1 MDTATVS
8 VLRRPELVTADGV
21 TKTEAVQKLTVKA
34 IFLLSESGRKSSLL
48 AGGDGRELQAID
60 VDVPANRLHLVV
72 VDPDGKA
79 RLKLRPRYDVRSD
92 GRVAQITTP
101 PVYDRPPTIDELFLA
116 AAKNHELERAF
127 VAQGSGRRART
138 KAALREVRLQ
148 LADTFLATPEQRA
161 RLHPPPEPTRCWLDG
176 PEGRVLFDAKRDQ
189 GIVCEVPPEAY
200 KRFKAD
206 ERVRRQRNSHERK
219 RRLAVQDG
227 KQQMIAEWIAANGTP
242 DQQERQK
249 KGLLPF
255 DEAREAIAGKMFEA
269 LRDWPRYVRNGTE
282 IMQAHLRRYPAYND
296 AVITERDLAVSDDNA
311 TQASAAQWARA
322 QEARALLPDATVTL
336 RSHRLTWRQH
346 PEAPGLTLCGL
357 LVVRTFGPIVLRRE
371 FAVPQEL

>member
-8 VLRRPELVTADGV
+8 VLRRPELVTPEGV
-21 TKTEAVQKLTVKA
+21 TKTDAVRKLTVKA
-34 IFLLSESGRKSSLL
+34 IFLLSESGRKASLL
-48 AGGDGRELQAID
+48 AGGDGRELQTIN

-79 RLKLRPRYDVRSD
+79 RLKLRPRYEVRPD
-92 GRVAQITTP
+92 GRVVQIGTP

-138 KAALREVRLQ
+138 KAALREVKLQ
-148 LADTFLATPEQRA
+148 LAETFLATPEQRA
-161 RLHPPPEPTRCWLDG
+161 RIHPPPEPKRCWLDG
-176 PEGRVLFDAKRDQ
+176 PDGKVLFDADRDQ
-189 GIVCEVPPEAY
+189 GIVREVPAEAY
-200 KRFKAD
+200 RRYRAE
-206 ERVRRQRNSHERK
+206 ERVRRQRNSQERK
-219 RRLAVQDG
+219 RRLAVRDG
-227 KQQMIAEWIAANGTP
+227 KKQVVAEWIATNGTP
-242 DQQERQK
+242 DQQDRQA

-255 DEAREAIAGKMFEA
+255 HEAREAIADKMFEP
-269 LRDWPRYVRNGTE
+269 LRDWPPYARNGPA
-282 IMQAHLRRYPAYND
+282 IMEAHLRRYPEYKD
-296 AVITERDLAVSDDNA
+296 AVITERDLAVSDENA

-336 RSHRLTWRQH
+336 RSHRLTWREH
-346 PEAPGLTLCGL
+346 PEAPALTLYGL

-371 FAVPQEL
+371 FAVPQDL

>member
-21 TKTEAVQKLTVKA
+21 TKTDAVQKLTVKA
-34 IFLLSESGRKSSLL
+34 IFLLSESGRKASLL

-79 RLKLRPRYDVRSD
+79 RLKLRPRYDVRPD
-92 GRVAQITTP
+92 GRIVQISTP
-101 PVYDRPPTIDELFLA
+101 PVYDRAPTIDELFLA

-138 KAALREVRLQ
+138 KTALREVRLQ
-148 LADTFLATPEQRA
+148 LAETFLATPEQRA

-227 KQQMIAEWIAANGTP
+227 KQQLIAEWIAANGTP
-242 DQQERQK
+242 DQQDRQA

-255 DEAREAIAGKMFEA
+255 QEAREAIADKMFEA

-282 IMQAHLRRYPAYND
+282 VMQAHLRRYPEYND

-336 RSHRLTWRQH
+336 RSHRLTWRGH
-346 PEAPGLTLCGL
+346 SEAPAIMLYGL

-371 FAVPQEL
+371 FAVPQ

>member
-21 TKTEAVQKLTVKA
+21 TKTDAVQKLTVKA

-79 RLKLRPRYDVRSD
+79 RLKLRPRYDVRPD
-92 GRVAQITTP
+92 GRIVQISTP
-101 PVYDRPPTIDELFLA
+101 PVYDRAPTIDELFLA

-138 KAALREVRLQ
+138 KTALREVRLQ
-148 LADTFLATPEQRA
+148 LAETFLATPEQRA

-219 RRLAVQDG
+219 RRRAVQDG
-227 KQQMIAEWIAANGTP
+227 KQQLIAEWIAANGTP
-242 DQQERQK
+242 DQQDRQA

-255 DEAREAIAGKMFEA
+255 QEAREAIADKMFEA

-282 IMQAHLRRYPAYND
+282 VMQAHLRRYPEYKD

-336 RSHRLTWRQH
+336 RSHRLTWRGH
-346 PEAPGLTLCGL
+346 SEAPAIMLYGL

-371 FAVPQEL
+371 FAVPQEP

>member
-21 TKTEAVQKLTVKA
+21 TKTDAVQKLTVKA
-34 IFLLSESGRKSSLL
+34 IFLLSEGGRKSSLL

-79 RLKLRPRYDVRSD
+79 RLKLRPRYDVRPD
-92 GRVAQITTP
+92 GRIVQISTP
-101 PVYDRPPTIDELFLA
+101 PVYDRAPTIDELFLA

-127 VAQGSGRRART
+127 AAQGSGRRART
-138 KAALREVRLQ
+138 KATLHEVKLQ
-148 LADTFLATPEQRA
+148 LAETFLATPEQRA
-161 RLHPPPEPTRCWLDG
+161 RVHPPPEPKRCWLDG
-176 PEGRVLFDAKRDQ
+176 PQGRVLVDANRDE
-189 GIVCEVPPEAY
+189 GIVREVPAEAY
-200 KRFKAD
+200 RRYRAD
-206 ERVRRQRNSHERK
+206 QRVLRDRNSQERK
-219 RRLAVQDG
+219 RRLAVRDE
-227 KQQMIAEWIAANGTP
+227 KTRIVAEWIAANASP
-242 DQQERQK
+242 DQQDRQAE
-249 KGLLPF
+249 GLLPF
-255 DEAREAIAGKMFEA
+255 HEAREAIADKMFEA

-282 IMQAHLRRYPAYND
+282 VMQAHLRRYPEYND

-311 TQASAAQWARA
+311 TQASAAQWALA

-336 RSHRLTWRQH
+336 RSHRLTWRGH
-346 PEAPGLTLCGL
+346 PEAPAITLYGL

-371 FAVPQEL
+371 FVVPQ

>member
-79 RLKLRPRYDVRSD
+79 RLKLRPHYDVRPD
-92 GRVAQITTP
+92 GRIVQISTP
-101 PVYDRPPTIDELFLA
+101 PIYDRAPTIDELFLA

-127 VAQGSGRRART
+127 VAQGSGRRARSKT
-138 KAALREVRLQ
+138 ALREVKLQ
-148 LADTFLATPEQRA
+148 LAETFLATPEQRA
-161 RLHPPPEPTRCWLDG
+161 RIHPPPEAKRCWLDG
-176 PEGRVLFDAKRDQ
+176 PEGRVLFDANRDE
-189 GIVCEVPPEAY
+189 GIVRELPAEAFRRY
-200 KRFKAD
+200 RAD
-206 ERVRRQRNSHERK
+206 QRVLRDRNSQERK
-219 RRLAVQDG
+219 RRLAVRDE
-227 KQQMIAEWIAANGTP
+227 KARIVAEWIAANGSP
-242 DQQERQK
+242 DQQDRQA

-255 DEAREAIAGKMFEA
+255 HEAREAIADKMFEP

-282 IMQAHLRRYPAYND
+282 VMQAHLRRYPEYND
-296 AVITERDLAVSDDNA
+296 AVITERDLAVSDDDA

-336 RSHRLTWRQH
+336 RSHRLAWRQH
-346 PEAPGLTLCGL
+346 PEAPGLTLYGL